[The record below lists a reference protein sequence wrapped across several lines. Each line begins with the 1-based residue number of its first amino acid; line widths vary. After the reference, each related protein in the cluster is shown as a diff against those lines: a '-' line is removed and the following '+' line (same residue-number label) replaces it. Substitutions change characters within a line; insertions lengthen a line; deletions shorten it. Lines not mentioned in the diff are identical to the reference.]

1 MNKMQDTL
9 SLRINQLT
17 ILVALILSS
26 VSAYFSVAGMAILF
40 SGAALSVMVMASA
53 LELAKVMATVWLH
66 HNWKTVPNLIRV
78 YLCAALCVLIL
89 TTSMG
94 AFGYLSRAHIEQA
107 SSSADYTLQ
116 IESLES
122 KLKNQELTLEA
133 SRSRVESL
141 NDILTKANDTD
152 RAYLNTRQKN
162 ERAQLDLDIQE
173 AVANIE
179 KTNQE
184 LLPLRRSNNLIQSD
198 IGPIKYV
205 AELFYGEEEAKK
217 HFDEAVRFIIFFI
230 VLVFDPLAIVLL
242 ISGNYGLSRIKPVK
256 PKVIPPVKQKKKTI
270 EIAANNIL
278 SFLN

>member
-1 MNKMQDTL
+1 MQDNM

-17 ILVALILSS
+17 ILVALVLST

-40 SGAALSVMVMASA
+40 SGAAVSVMVMASA

-66 HNWKTVPNLIRV
+66 HNWKTVPTLIRF
-78 YLCAALCVLIL
+78 YLCGALCVLIL

-94 AFGYLSRAHIEQA
+94 AFGYLSRAHIEQ
-107 SSSADYTLQ
+107 SSSSTDYTLQ
-116 IESLES
+116 IDTLES

-133 SRSRVESL
+133 SRSRVQAL
-141 NDILTKANDTD
+141 NDILAQANDKD

-162 ERAQLDLDIQE
+162 ERAQLESSIQE
-173 AVANIE
+173 AVSDIE

-184 LLPLRRSNNLIQSD
+184 LLPLRRSNNIIQSD

-205 AELFYGEEEAKK
+205 AELFYGEDEAKK
-217 HFDEAVRFIIFFI
+217 HFDEAVRLIIFFI

-242 ISGNYGLSRIKPVK
+242 VSGSYGLSRHKSLK
-256 PKVIPPVKQKKKTI
+256 PKPILPQKSKKKMV
-270 EIAANNIL
+270 EVAANNIL

>member
-1 MNKMQDTL
+1 MQDNM

-17 ILVALILSS
+17 ILVALVLST

-53 LELAKVMATVWLH
+53 LELAKIMATVWLH
-66 HNWKTVPNLIRV
+66 HNWKTVPTLIRF
-78 YLCAALCVLIL
+78 YLCGALCVLIL

-94 AFGYLSRAHIEQA
+94 AFGYLSRAHIEQ
-107 SSSADYTLQ
+107 SSSSTDYTLQ
-116 IESLES
+116 IDTLES

-133 SRSRVESL
+133 SRNRVQAL
-141 NDILTKANDTD
+141 NDILAQANDKD
-152 RAYLNTRQKN
+152 RAYLNTRQKS
-162 ERAQLDLDIQE
+162 ERTQLESSIQE
-173 AVANIE
+173 AVSDIE

-184 LLPLRRSNNLIQSD
+184 LLPLRRSNNIIQSD

-205 AELFYGEEEAKK
+205 AELFYGEDEAKK
-217 HFDEAVRFIIFFI
+217 HFDEAVRLIIFFI

-242 ISGNYGLSRIKPVK
+242 VSGSYGLSRHKSIKPK
-256 PKVIPPVKQKKKTI
+256 PVPPQKSKKKTV
-270 EIAANNIL
+270 EVAANNIL

>member
-1 MNKMQDTL
+1 MQDNM

-17 ILVALILSS
+17 ILVALILST

-53 LELAKVMATVWLH
+53 LELAKIMATVWLH
-66 HNWKTVPNLIRV
+66 HNWKTVPTLIRF
-78 YLCAALCVLIL
+78 YLCGALCVLIL

-94 AFGYLSRAHIEQA
+94 AFGYLSRAHIEQ
-107 SSSADYTLQ
+107 SSSSTDYTLQ
-116 IESLES
+116 IDTLES

-133 SRSRVESL
+133 SRNRVQAL
-141 NDILTKANDTD
+141 NDILAQANDKD
-152 RAYLNTRQKN
+152 RAYLNTRQKS
-162 ERAQLDLDIQE
+162 ERTQLESSIQE
-173 AVANIE
+173 AVSDIE

-184 LLPLRRSNNLIQSD
+184 LLPLRRSNNIIQSD

-205 AELFYGEEEAKK
+205 AELFYGEDEAKK
-217 HFDEAVRFIIFFI
+217 HFDEAVRLIIFFI

-242 ISGNYGLSRIKPVK
+242 VSGSYGLSRHKSIKPK
-256 PKVIPPVKQKKKTI
+256 PVPPQKSKKKMV
-270 EIAANNIL
+270 EVAANNIL

>member
-1 MNKMQDTL
+1 
-9 SLRINQLT
+9 
-17 ILVALILSS
+17 
-26 VSAYFSVAGMAILF
+26 
-40 SGAALSVMVMASA
+40 MVMATA

-66 HNWKTVPNLIRV
+66 HNWNTVPNLIRV

-133 SRSRVESL
+133 SRSRVQAL
-141 NDILTKANDTD
+141 NDILIKANDKD
-152 RAYLNTRQKN
+152 RAYLNTRQKS

-205 AELFYGEEEAKK
+205 AEFFYGEEEAKK

-242 ISGNYGLSRIKPVK
+242 ISGNYGLAQIDKGK
-256 PKVIPPVKQKKKTI
+256 PKTPSPIKRKKKKTV
-270 EIAANNIL
+270 EVAANNIL

>member
-1 MNKMQDTL
+1 MQDNL

-17 ILVALILSS
+17 ILVALVLSS

-66 HNWKTVPNLIRV
+66 HNWKTVPTLIRV
-78 YLCAALCVLIL
+78 YLCGALCVLIL

-116 IESLES
+116 IETLES

-133 SRSRVESL
+133 ARSRVQAL
-141 NDILTKANDTD
+141 NDILAKANDKD
-152 RAYLNTRQKN
+152 RAYLNTRQKS
-162 ERAQLDLDIQE
+162 ERAQLDNDIQE
-173 AVANIE
+173 AVSAIE
-179 KTNQE
+179 QTNQE

-242 ISGNYGLSRIKPVK
+242 ISGNYGLTRTQHK
-256 PKVIPPVKQKKKTI
+256 PKAPSPTRRRKKKI
-270 EIAANNIL
+270 VEVAANNIL
-278 SFLN
+278 SFMN

>member
-1 MNKMQDTL
+1 MQDNM

-17 ILVALILSS
+17 ILVALVLST

-40 SGAALSVMVMASA
+40 SGAAVSVMVMASA

-66 HNWKTVPNLIRV
+66 HNWKMVPNLIRF
-78 YLCAALCVLIL
+78 YLCSAICVLIL

-94 AFGYLSRAHIEQA
+94 AFGYLSRAHIEQ
-107 SSSADYTLQ
+107 SSSSTDYTLQ
-116 IESLES
+116 IEILES

-133 SRSRVESL
+133 SRSRVQAL
-141 NDILTKANDTD
+141 NDILAQANDKD
-152 RAYLNTRQKN
+152 RAYLNTRQKS
-162 ERAQLDLDIQE
+162 ERAQLESSIQE
-173 AVANIE
+173 AVSDIE

-184 LLPLRRSNNLIQSD
+184 LLPLRRSNNIIQSD

-242 ISGNYGLSRIKPVK
+242 IAGNYGLSRHKSIKPR
-256 PKVIPPVKQKKKTI
+256 PIPPSKSKKKMV
-270 EIAANNIL
+270 EVAANNIL
-278 SFLN
+278 SFMN

>member
-1 MNKMQDTL
+1 MQDNM

-17 ILVALILSS
+17 ILVALVLST

-53 LELAKVMATVWLH
+53 LELAKIMATVWLH
-66 HNWKTVPNLIRV
+66 HNWKTVPTLIRF
-78 YLCAALCVLIL
+78 YLCGALCVLIL

-94 AFGYLSRAHIEQA
+94 AFGYLSRAHIEQ
-107 SSSADYTLQ
+107 SSSSIDYTLQ
-116 IESLES
+116 IDTLES

-133 SRSRVESL
+133 SRNRVQAL
-141 NDILTKANDTD
+141 NDILAQANDKD
-152 RAYLNTRQKN
+152 RAYLNTRQKS
-162 ERAQLDLDIQE
+162 ERTQLESNIQE
-173 AVANIE
+173 AVSDIE

-184 LLPLRRSNNLIQSD
+184 LLPLRRSNNIIQSD

-217 HFDEAVRFIIFFI
+217 HFDEAVRLIIFFI

-242 ISGNYGLSRIKPVK
+242 VSGSYGLSRHKSIKPK
-256 PKVIPPVKQKKKTI
+256 PVPPQKSKKKMV
-270 EIAANNIL
+270 EVAANNIL

>member
-1 MNKMQDTL
+1 M

-17 ILVALILSS
+17 ILVALILST

-66 HNWKTVPNLIRV
+66 HNWKTVPTLIRF
-78 YLCAALCVLIL
+78 YLCGALCVLIL

-94 AFGYLSRAHIEQA
+94 AFGYLSRAHIEQ
-107 SSSADYTLQ
+107 SSSSTDYTLQ
-116 IESLES
+116 IDTLES
-122 KLKNQELTLEA
+122 KLKNQELTLGA
-133 SRSRVESL
+133 SRNRVQVL
-141 NDILTKANDTD
+141 NDILVQANDKD
-152 RAYLNTRQKN
+152 RAYLNTRQKS
-162 ERAQLDLDIQE
+162 ERTQLESNIQE
-173 AVANIE
+173 AVSNIE

-184 LLPLRRSNNLIQSD
+184 LLPLRRSNNIIQSD

-205 AELFYGEEEAKK
+205 AELFYGEDEAKK
-217 HFDEAVRFIIFFI
+217 HFDEAVRLIIFFI

-242 ISGNYGLSRIKPVK
+242 VSGSYGLSRHKSIKPK
-256 PKVIPPVKQKKKTI
+256 PVPPQKSKKKMV
-270 EIAANNIL
+270 EVAANNIL